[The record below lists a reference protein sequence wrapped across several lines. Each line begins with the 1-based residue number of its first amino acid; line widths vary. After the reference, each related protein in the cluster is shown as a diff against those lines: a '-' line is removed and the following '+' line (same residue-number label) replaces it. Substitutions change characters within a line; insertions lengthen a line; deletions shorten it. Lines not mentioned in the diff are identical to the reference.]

1 MVQMILNRFLRAL
14 LVMAALVVLTF
25 VMSRAFA
32 DPVALILGDHYTE
45 EGAQALRASMGL
57 DKPLPQQF
65 VDYIVALAHGDL
77 GLSTWQ
83 RRPAVEIVASRIV
96 PTFLLAITACLLA
109 ATVGLVSGFLAGT
122 RPGSRLDRGISVTSA
137 VCISAPDFW
146 IGIMLI
152 LFLAVNIKALPTS
165 GYGGPV
171 HFILPALT
179 LALKPAARLMQ
190 VTRDSVI
197 GELRKDYVVAAQAR
211 GMTRMEVLRRQ
222 VLKNVT
228 VPTTTL
234 IGYDAIMMMAGFASV
249 EVVFNWP
256 GIGNLAI
263 QAVLNQDVVLVS
275 AIVIVTGLIVTVGNA
290 LIDVGHLYID
300 RRLSR

>member
-1 MVQMILNRFLRAL
+1 MVQTVLNRLMRAM
-14 LVMAALVVLTF
+14 LVMVALVILTF
-25 VMSRAFA
+25 VMTRAFA
-32 DPVALILGDHYTE
+32 DPVMLILGDHYTPE
-45 EGAQALRASMGL
+45 AGQALRASMGL
-57 DKPLPQQF
+57 DKPLHLQF
-65 VDYIVALAHGDL
+65 VDYIAALAQGDL

-83 RRPAVEIVASRIV
+83 RRPASEIIASRLL
-96 PTFLLAITACLLA
+96 PTFMLAAAASALALIAGLLA
-109 ATVGLVSGFLAGT
+109 GFLAGT
-122 RPGSRLDRGISVTSA
+122 WPGSRTDRALSVTSA
-137 VCISAPDFW
+137 ACLSAPDFW

-152 LFLAVNIKALPTS
+152 LFLAVNIKVLPTS

-171 HFILPALT
+171 YFILPALT

-211 GMTRMEVLRRQ
+211 GMSRGQVLRQ
-222 VLKNVT
+222 HVLKNVT
-228 VPTTTL
+228 VPATTI
-234 IGYDAIMMMAGFASV
+234 IGYDTIMMLGGFASV

-290 LIDVGHLYID
+290 FIDVSHSYID

>member
-1 MVQMILNRFLRAL
+1 MLQMVLNRFLRAL

-25 VMSRAFA
+25 IMTRAFA
-32 DPVALILGDHYTE
+32 DPVMLILGDHYTP
-45 EGAQALRASMGL
+45 EGAAALRGSMGL
-57 DKPLPQQF
+57 DKPLYMQF
-65 VDYIVALAHGDL
+65 VDYIYALAHGDL

-83 RRPAVEIVASRIV
+83 RRPASEIVASRLL
-96 PTFLLAITACLLA
+96 PTFMLATAACTVALIAGLL
-109 ATVGLVSGFLAGT
+109 GGFMAGI
-122 RPGSRLDRGISVTSA
+122 RPGSRIDRALNVASA
-137 VCISAPDFW
+137 ACLSAPDFW
-146 IGIMLI
+146 IGIILI
-152 LFLAVNIKALPTS
+152 LFLAVNIKVLPTS
-165 GYGGPV
+165 GYGGPA
-171 HFILPALT
+171 HFILPTLT

-211 GMTRMEVLRRQ
+211 GMSRPAVLRRH

-228 VPTTTL
+228 VPSTTI
-234 IGYDAIMMMAGFASV
+234 IGYDTIMMLAGFASV

-275 AIVIVTGLIVTVGNA
+275 AIVIVTGLLVTVGNA
-290 LIDVGHLYID
+290 LIDVGHTYVD
-300 RRLSR
+300 RRISR